1 MARRKNFKGSVNHI
15 HAVPSDVKKKQN
27 RFGKNY
33 SSIDFGMSDSI
44 NEFNYKDKSL
54 PIGSLKVG
62 NKEIELT
69 SHECN
74 KIISTLENAVL
85 IHDRRIKLGIQ

>member
-44 NEFNYKDKSL
+44 NEFNY
-54 PIGSLKVG
+54 
-62 NKEIELT
+62 
-69 SHECN
+69 
-74 KIISTLENAVL
+74 
-85 IHDRRIKLGIQ
+85 